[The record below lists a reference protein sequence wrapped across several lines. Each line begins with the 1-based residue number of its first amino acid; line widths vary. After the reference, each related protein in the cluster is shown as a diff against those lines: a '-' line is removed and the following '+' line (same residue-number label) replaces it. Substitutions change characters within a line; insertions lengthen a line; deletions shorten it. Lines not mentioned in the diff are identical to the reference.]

1 MEPKDLMQRLPE
13 DALAA
18 VLHRLPPHGLA
29 AARCVCKAWHTAI
42 DARRL
47 LDLFPPSL
55 AGLFINFF
63 DLDISEFFFRPLRGT
78 DTAVSGKLHYV
89 PTDKSSI
96 VDHCNGL
103 LLLHKASYVVNPATQ
118 CWAPLPRPPPRLE
131 HGCPWSDAALRD
143 HCYIVFDPAVS
154 QHYEVVRIPSLPWR
168 TTGFELQLEWPPSSF
183 VMHVFSSA
191 TGNWEERSFAR
202 RGDSIGTVAHLQELE
217 KRSAVLHLS
226 AYWRGELYVLTQ
238 FVMRISLSKNTYQA
252 IKPPVDVGTLD
263 RELHLG
269 RSENG
274 VYFASFNPQ
283 CRLRVWIL
291 NELHGETYWVLKHDN
306 NLDHMLSHGR
316 YDPQFQG
323 PWIIE
328 DINYD
333 ASHSPSPID
342 MKEVEDEF
350 GWNSDNENTLDTRH
364 GARNHYNGSISILG
378 FHPYREVIFLNASFM
393 RGLAYNINSSKLE
406 DLGSIYPKDYSSMHM
421 FIEQSFPYTPC
432 WIGKL
437 PGSI

>member
-1 MEPKDLMQRLPE
+1 
-13 DALAA
+13 
-18 VLHRLPPHGLA
+18 
-29 AARCVCKAWHTAI
+29 
-42 DARRL
+42 
-47 LDLFPPSL
+47 
-55 AGLFINFF
+55 
-63 DLDISEFFFRPLRGT
+63 
-78 DTAVSGKLHYV
+78 
-89 PTDKSSI
+89 
-96 VDHCNGL
+96 
-103 LLLHKASYVVNPATQ
+103 
-118 CWAPLPRPPPRLE
+118 
-131 HGCPWSDAALRD
+131 
-143 HCYIVFDPAVS
+143 
-154 QHYEVVRIPSLPWR
+154 
-168 TTGFELQLEWPPSSF
+168 
-183 VMHVFSSA
+183 MHVFSSA

-432 WIGKL
+432 WIGL
-437 PGSI
+437 ICPMDLVSLRWSNRSLSWICYLVS